1 MTITTKFT
9 ETFGVEHPIA
19 QGGMQ
24 WVGRAELVAAV
35 ANAGALGFL
44 TALTQPTP
52 ADLAREIH
60 RTRELTDK
68 PFGVNLT
75 ILPAINPPPYE
86 EYRQVI
92 VDEGIKIVET
102 AGSNPA
108 PHLPMFHDNGI
119 KVLHK
124 CTSVRHGVK
133 AQSLGVDGI
142 SIDGFECAGHPGE
155 DDVPG
160 LVLIPAAADQIEI
173 PMIAS
178 GGFADARGLV
188 AALALGAD
196 GINMGSR
203 FMCTVESCIHQ
214 NVKEA
219 IVAGNELG
227 TELIFRSLHN
237 TARVASNAVSRE
249 VVEILKGG
257 GQFERRQGPGGRHP
271 RPPGV
276 RRRRRRRRHL
286 DRGHR
291 DGPDQR
297 HPDGRRAGQ
306 PDRHRGRGDHQR
318 PAGRDD
324 QAGPR
329 RKSARLISGGHGSA
343 ERVDVA
349 CCQATSEPR
358 SVPHRSRA
366 VTAPVGAQVSWR

>member
-1 MTITTKFT
+1 MTIKTKFT
-9 ETFGVEHPIA
+9 EAFGVEHPIA

-52 ADLAREIH
+52 ADLAREID
-60 RTRELTDK
+60 RTREMTDK

-75 ILPAINPPPYE
+75 ILPAITPPPYD

-92 VDEGIKIVET
+92 VDAGIKIVET

-124 CTSVRHGVK
+124 CTSVRHAIK

-160 LVLIPAAADQIEI
+160 LVLIPAASKEIEI

-178 GGFADARGLV
+178 GGFGDARGLV

-196 GINMGSR
+196 GVNMGTR
-203 FMCTVESCIHQ
+203 FMCTVESPIHQ
-214 NVKEA
+214 NIKQA
-219 IVAGNELG
+219 IVDGNELG

-249 VVEILKGG
+249 VVEILKNG
-257 GQFERRQGPGGRHP
+257 GQFGDVMGLVAGARGRK
-271 RPPGV
+271 V
-276 RRRRRRRRHL
+276 FE
-286 DRGHR
+286 
-291 DGPDQR
+291 DGDVDAGIWTVGTVMGLINDIPTCGELV
-297 HPDGRRAGQ
+297 GRRVREAEELITGRLAGM
-306 PDRHRGRGDHQR
+306 
-318 PAGRDD
+318 
-324 QAGPR
+324 
-329 RKSARLISGGHGSA
+329 
-343 ERVDVA
+343 
-349 CCQATSEPR
+349 
-358 SVPHRSRA
+358 
-366 VTAPVGAQVSWR
+366 VTADDKVLA

>member
-1 MTITTKFT
+1 MTLKTKFT
-9 ETFGVEHPIA
+9 ETFGIEHPIA

-52 ADLAREIH
+52 ADLAREID
-60 RTRELTDK
+60 RVREMTDK

-75 ILPAINPPPYE
+75 ILPAINPPPYD

-92 VDEGIKIVET
+92 VDAGIKIVET

-124 CTSVRHGVK
+124 CTSVRHAIK
-133 AQSLGVDGI
+133 AQGLGVDGI

-160 LVLIPAAADQIEI
+160 LVLIPAAAKEIEI

-178 GGFADARGLV
+178 GGFGDARGLV

-196 GINMGSR
+196 GVNMGTR
-203 FMCTVESCIHQ
+203 FMCTVESPIHQ
-214 NVKEA
+214 NIKQA
-219 IVAGNELG
+219 IVDGNELG

-249 VVEILKGG
+249 VVEILAKG
-257 GQFERRQGPGGRHP
+257 GQFGDVMEL
-271 RPPGV
+271 V
-276 RRRRRRRRHL
+276 
-286 DRGHR
+286 
-291 DGPDQR
+291 
-297 HPDGRRAGQ
+297 AGS
-306 PDRHRGRGDHQR
+306 RGRKVFEDGD
-318 PAGRDD
+318 PDAGIWTVGTVMGLIHDIPTCAELVGRMVSEAEEIITGRL
-324 QAGPR
+324 AGMV
-329 RKSARLISGGHGSA
+329 KAGA
-343 ERVDVA
+343 
-349 CCQATSEPR
+349 
-358 SVPHRSRA
+358 A
-366 VTAPVGAQVSWR
+366 V

>member
-1 MTITTKFT
+1 MTLKTKFT
-9 ETFGVEHPIA
+9 ETFGIEHPIA

-52 ADLAREIH
+52 ADLAREID
-60 RTRELTDK
+60 RTREMTDK

-75 ILPAINPPPYE
+75 ILPAITPPPYD

-92 VDEGIKIVET
+92 VDAGIKIVET

-124 CTSVRHGVK
+124 CTSVRHAIK
-133 AQSLGVDGI
+133 AQNLGVDGI

-160 LVLIPAAADQIEI
+160 LVLIPAAAREIEI

-178 GGFADARGLV
+178 GGFGDARGLV

-196 GINMGSR
+196 GVNMGTR
-203 FMCTVESCIHQ
+203 FMCTVESPIHQ
-214 NVKEA
+214 NIKQA
-219 IVAGNELG
+219 IVDGNELG

-249 VVEILKGG
+249 VVEILKNG
-257 GQFERRQGPGGRHP
+257 GQFGDVMEL
-271 RPPGV
+271 V
-276 RRRRRRRRHL
+276 
-286 DRGHR
+286 
-291 DGPDQR
+291 
-297 HPDGRRAGQ
+297 AGS
-306 PDRHRGRGDHQR
+306 RGRKVFEDGD
-318 PAGRDD
+318 PDAGIWTVGTVMGLIHDIPTCGELVGRMVREAEEIITGRL
-324 QAGPR
+324 AGM
-329 RKSARLISGGHGSA
+329 
-343 ERVDVA
+343 V
-349 CCQATSEPR
+349 TSDA
-358 SVPHRSRA
+358 A
-366 VTAPVGAQVSWR
+366 VLA

>member
-1 MTITTKFT
+1 MALKTKFT

-52 ADLAREIH
+52 ADLAREID
-60 RTRELTDK
+60 RTREMTDK

-75 ILPAINPPPYE
+75 ILPAISPPPYD

-92 VDEGIKIVET
+92 IDAGIKIVET

-124 CTSVRHGVK
+124 CTSVRHAVK

-160 LVLIPAAADQIEI
+160 LVLIPAAAREIEI
-173 PMIAS
+173 PMVAS
-178 GGFADARGLV
+178 GGFGDARGLV

-196 GINMGSR
+196 GVNMGTR
-203 FMCTVESCIHQ
+203 FMCTVESPIHQ
-214 NVKEA
+214 NIKQA
-219 IVAGNELG
+219 IVDGNELG
-227 TELIFRSLHN
+227 TELIFRTLHN
-237 TARVASNAVSRE
+237 TARVASNVVSRE
-249 VVEILKGG
+249 VVEILNKG
-257 GQFERRQGPGGRHP
+257 GQF
-271 RPPGV
+271 
-276 RRRRRRRRHL
+276 
-286 DRGHR
+286 
-291 DGPDQR
+291 PDVMELV
-297 HPDGRRAGQ
+297 AGS
-306 PDRHRGRGDHQR
+306 RGRKVFEDGD
-318 PAGRDD
+318 PDAGVWTVGTVMGLIHDIPTCAELVGRMVSG
-324 QAGPR
+324 AEEI
-329 RKSARLISGGHGSA
+329 ISGRLAGMVTPTGA
-343 ERVDVA
+343 
-349 CCQATSEPR
+349 AT
-358 SVPHRSRA
+358 
-366 VTAPVGAQVSWR
+366 T

>member
-1 MTITTKFT
+1 MTLKTKFT
-9 ETFGVEHPIA
+9 ETFGIEHPIA

-52 ADLAREIH
+52 ADLAREID
-60 RTRELTDK
+60 RVREMTDK

-75 ILPAINPPPYE
+75 ILPAITPPPYD

-92 VDEGIKIVET
+92 VDAGIKIVET

-124 CTSVRHGVK
+124 CTSVRHAIK

-160 LVLIPAAADQIEI
+160 LVLIPAAAKEIEI

-178 GGFADARGLV
+178 GGFGDARGLV

-196 GINMGSR
+196 GVNMGTR
-203 FMCTVESCIHQ
+203 FMCTVESPIHQ
-214 NVKEA
+214 NIKQA
-219 IVAGNELG
+219 IVDGNELG

-249 VVEILKGG
+249 VVEILKNG
-257 GQFERRQGPGGRHP
+257 GQFGDVMEL
-271 RPPGV
+271 V
-276 RRRRRRRRHL
+276 
-286 DRGHR
+286 
-291 DGPDQR
+291 
-297 HPDGRRAGQ
+297 AGS
-306 PDRHRGRGDHQR
+306 RGRKVFDDGD
-318 PAGRDD
+318 PDAGIWTVGTVMGLIHDIPTCGELVSRMVSEAEEIITGRL
-324 QAGPR
+324 AGM
-329 RKSARLISGGHGSA
+329 
-343 ERVDVA
+343 
-349 CCQATSEPR
+349 
-358 SVPHRSRA
+358 
-366 VTAPVGAQVSWR
+366 VTAGATV